1 MTNEGRACGDGC
13 PPPACHGASG
23 QVAQPCA
30 CEPKAQQSP
39 SHHAHQPVAF
49 PCATVKDKTD
59 GGQPGAG
66 KKSSPSNSKL
76 FIPSYLHEKEIMARM
91 VAHDYGRQWL
101 AERDAWHQLHATS
114 DDHLRERM
122 LERCRDT
129 EARYVD
135 SQKCY
140 RNLKEEIA
148 RGRLAGSKN
157 KYRHIQGALNTHWN
171 PYPPTKGWRC

>member
-129 EARYVD
+129 EARSCGKARRPVS
-135 SQKCY
+135 SQIPGHRTDHVVQTRAACNVLPWPVKSC
-140 RNLKEEIA
+140 
-148 RGRLAGSKN
+148 G
-157 KYRHIQGALNTHWN
+157 
-171 PYPPTKGWRC
+171 